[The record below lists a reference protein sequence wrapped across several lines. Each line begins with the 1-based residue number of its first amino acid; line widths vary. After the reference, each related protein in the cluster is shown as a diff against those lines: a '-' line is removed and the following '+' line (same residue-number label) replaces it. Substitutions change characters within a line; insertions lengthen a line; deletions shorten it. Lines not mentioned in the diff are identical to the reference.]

1 MTAETMFK
9 VWTTRAMLVAVLAVG
24 VAACD
29 DETPT
34 SPNNPRDPVTE
45 TFTGQVTPNGAK
57 THTFSTASS
66 GTVTATLKEVA
77 PDSALVIGFNLGNW
91 DGSSCQ
97 LVFSNT
103 QATKGAVLSG
113 TVSGIGNLCVIVN
126 DVGNITDAPASYTVE
141 VVHP

>member
-1 MTAETMFK
+1 MCK
-9 VWTTRAMLVAVLAVG
+9 VWTGHILVVTLLLVG

-29 DETPT
+29 EDTPT
-34 SPNNPRDPVTE
+34 APNNRRDPVTE
-45 TFTGQVTPNGAK
+45 TFNGEVTQNGAK
-57 THTFSTASS
+57 THTFSTAGS

-77 PDSALVIGFNLGNW
+77 PDSALVVGFNLGNW

-113 TVSGIGNLCVIVN
+113 TMSGIGNLCVIVN
-126 DVGNITDAPASYTVE
+126 DVGNISGNTPAFYTVE

>member
-1 MTAETMFK
+1 MFK
-9 VWTTRAMLVAVLAVG
+9 VWTIRAVVVAVLASGAVG
-24 VAACD
+24 CD
-29 DETPT
+29 EDTPT
-34 SPNNPRDPVTE
+34 TPTNRRDPVTE
-45 TFTGQVTPNGAK
+45 TFTGEVTQNGAK

-91 DGSSCQ
+91 DGTSCQ

-103 QATKGAVLSG
+103 QATKGAVLTG
-113 TVSGIGNLCVIVN
+113 TMSGIGNLCVIVN
-126 DVGNITDAPASYTVE
+126 DVGNISATPASYTVE